1 MGRRVKLT
9 ESLLH
14 RMINETVKEVINEA
28 TWKKSIDNKWAQAEQ
43 IMGAESMLNALY
55 SFLDGDT
62 IEEFIEVLE
71 REYEI
76 PFENDDEYEEDYEF

>member
-1 MGRRVKLT
+1 MKRKVKLT

-14 RMINETVKEVINEA
+14 RVINETVQEVINEA

-43 IMGAESMLNALY
+43 IMGAESMLSALY

-76 PFENDDEYEEDYEF
+76 PFENDDDYEY

>member
-1 MGRRVKLT
+1 MKRKVKLT

-14 RMINETVKEVINEA
+14 RMINETVQEVINEA

-43 IMGAESMLNALY
+43 VMGAESMLNALY

-76 PFENDDEYEEDYEF
+76 PFENDDEYEY

>member
-1 MGRRVKLT
+1 MKRKVKLT

-14 RMINETVKEVINEA
+14 RMINETVQEVINEA

-43 IMGAESMLNALY
+43 IMGAESMLSALY

-76 PFENDDEYEEDYEF
+76 PFENDDDYEY